1 MITVIGEA
9 LIDLVGDGAVFQ
21 ATPGG
26 SPANVAVGLAR
37 LGQPCD
43 LLCRISGD
51 SFGARLREHLRTNGV
66 SLRHAVPAT
75 EPTTLAIAT
84 LDPSGSAAYE
94 FYVEGT
100 ADWQWTTTEL
110 PSPLP
115 QDVVALHTGS
125 LALAIDPGAAVLEEY
140 LRRER
145 ERGAVTISLDPN
157 VRPQL
162 APDRDA
168 SRRRIERQVSYAHVV
183 KASAEDL
190 GWLYPGE
197 PMVDVVRHW
206 CGLGPS
212 LVVLTLGAEGAL
224 ALAAGGELVEVS
236 APRVQ
241 VVDTVGAG
249 DAFSAALLSGLADR
263 DLLSRLRTAQVR
275 TPEPGPDDS
284 AVRGALPDVL
294 RRACTAA
301 ALTCTRPGA
310 DPLTASEL
318 ANATESASGT

>member
-1 MITVIGEA
+1 VITVIGEA

-37 LGQPCD
+37 LDQPCD
-43 LLCRISGD
+43 FLGRISGD
-51 SFGARLREHLRTNGV
+51 SFGVRLRAHMRSNGV
-66 SLRHAVPAT
+66 SLRHAVAAT

-84 LDPSGSAAYE
+84 LDQRGSAAYE
-94 FYVEGT
+94 FYVDGT
-100 ADWQWTTTEL
+100 ADWQWSAEEL

-115 QDVVALHTGS
+115 EDVVALHTGS
-125 LALAIDPGAAVLEEY
+125 LALAIDPGATVLEEY
-140 LRRER
+140 LRHEHD
-145 ERGAVTISLDPN
+145 RGAVTISLDPN

-162 APDRDA
+162 APDR
-168 SRRRIERQVSYAHVV
+168 YAHVV

-190 GWLYPGE
+190 AWLYPGE
-197 PMVDVVRHW
+197 SVVEVVRHW
-206 CGLGPS
+206 YSLGPA
-212 LVVLTLGAEGAL
+212 LVVLTLGADGAL
-224 ALAAGGELVEVS
+224 AVGPDGDLVEVS

-249 DAFSAALLSGLADR
+249 DAFSAALLGGLAHQ
-263 DLLSRLRTAQVR
+263 DLLSCLRTPRIRALD
-275 TPEPGPDDS
+275 PGS
-284 AVRGALPDVL
+284 AGEATSAIRDALPGVL

-318 ANATESASGT
+318 ENATHIASDT